1 MFTIVDLASNKPIG
15 AAGLLY
21 INWIIRSADFSFYI
35 GHENKYIG
43 NDGIASEATQ
53 LLIDYGFKNLN
64 LHKIWMELYEFDNEK
79 IKFLKTLPFTIP
91 LVKIEQ
97 EDKKNSPSKAK
108 IYFNKSSEYLGITPP
123 FSVPAGLSEKERM
136 DYIKNRNIGNDKKF
150 FVPLGINYIYYE

>member
-1 MFTIVDLASNKPIG
+1 MWKI
-15 AAGLLY
+15 LLY
-21 INWIIRSADFSFYI
+21 PVGNT
-35 GHENKYIG
+35 KYEIPAFG
-43 NDGIASEATQ
+43 RQAKYGTNVVCPMSNIELRKKKYA
-53 LLIDYGFKNLN
+53 LI
-64 LHKIWMELYEFDNEK
+64 FDMY
-79 IKFLKTLPFTIP
+79 
-91 LVKIEQ
+91 IEQ